1 MRQEDIDFL
10 IRENIPVT
18 GYNIKN
24 INNLDSTRRAFS
36 TSMSSNSIRLDHRN
50 LNDMYSYTTTLF
62 SDGIGKKILL
72 RNRIGDILY
81 KINNTM
87 DEVATAIVEL
97 KEESSASSVLEPAM
111 SGELE
116 TVLLDFTDRTIVS
129 SKSEGVIIQNGL
141 LFADARVELANKDA
155 IRIEKYSFSML
166 SAFMRSRQSLDIAKI
181 EQVSDTGVGFYPD
194 PELDVINNDIAFRIE
209 GISDE
214 NISRKIDL
222 SIDRQNSS
230 IFNQVELSLEKAHM
244 VSIYTSKDNKEFM
257 RHTHK
262 PEYIKESTIQIPPTS
277 DRYIKI
283 VFHKIKHDII
293 RNGNNAYVVTI
304 RALSLLKTTFEGK
317 SILVTNPINISGTH
331 SKIALSAC
339 DCISKNEKGLI
350 SYYLSINGKDWES
363 IRPVAR
369 TTGDL
374 LHKESVINVN
384 PMVTNKFILLE
395 DKEVIDG
402 RNNYT
407 LGLPTDFVRSNYLRV
422 FSKDITYSSDD
433 WMYERGMYSAIGIL
447 YDEKTIDFGDNE
459 ISLNGKWVT
468 NEYKIMPGIYR
479 IKIRTDSYAN
489 VILERKN
496 NITDIGNGEYAV
508 ESDDRSIRT
517 VFDPLYP
524 YNHKYII
531 EKEFDYVFEQELIEK
546 EGYNLYNKDSEY
558 HLSTTKSHDNIIIAY
573 RLHKSSVNSIQL
585 KAELQSEDSV
595 TIPYIEKIIIRLA

>member
-24 INNLDSTRRAFS
+24 INKLGSTREAFS
-36 TSMSSNSIRLDHRN
+36 TSLASNAINLDHRN
-50 LNDMYSYTTTLF
+50 ISDMYSYTTTLF
-62 SDGIGKKILL
+62 ATGIDKKIMLRDRVDNILL
-72 RNRIGDILY
+72 NISNNMDDI
-81 KINNTM
+81 I
-87 DEVATAIVEL
+87 ASIVEL
-97 KEESSASSVLEPAM
+97 QEESASSSVLEPAM

-116 TVLLDFTDRTIVS
+116 TLLLDFTDKTIVS
-129 SKSEGVIIQNGL
+129 SDSEGVLIQNGL
-141 LFADARVELANKDA
+141 LFADATTELANKTA
-155 IRIEKYSFSML
+155 IRIEKYNFSLL

-181 EQVSDTGVGFYPD
+181 EQVSDTGIGFYPD

-214 NISRKIDL
+214 KISRKIDL
-222 SIDRQNSS
+222 IIDRQNSS
-230 IFNQVELSLEKAHM
+230 VFNQIELSLEKAHM
-244 VSIYTSKDNKEFM
+244 VSVYTSVDNKEFT
-257 RHTHK
+257 RHTNR
-262 PEYIKESTIQIPPTS
+262 PEYIKESTIQIAPSS

-283 VFHKIKHDII
+283 VFHKLKHDIL

-304 RALSLLKTTFEGK
+304 KALSLLKTTFEGE
-317 SILVTNPINISGTH
+317 SILITNPISISGGY
-331 SKIALSAC
+331 SKIAISAC

-350 SYYLSINGKDWES
+350 SYYLSVNGKDWES
-363 IRPVAR
+363 IRPVGR
-369 TTGDL
+369 TSGDL

-395 DKEVIDG
+395 DKEEINGID
-402 RNNYT
+402 NYS
-407 LGLPTDFVRSNYLRV
+407 LALPEDFIRSNYLRI
-422 FSKDITYSSDD
+422 FSEDITYSSED
-433 WMYERGMYSAIGIL
+433 WIYERSMYSAVGIL

-459 ISLNGKWVT
+459 ISLNGKWIT
-468 NEYKIMPGIYR
+468 GEYRIMPGIYR
-479 IKIRTDSYAN
+479 IKIRADSYAN

-508 ESDDRSIRT
+508 ESDDGSIRT
-517 VFDPLYP
+517 VFDSLYP

-531 EKEFDYVFEQELIEK
+531 EKEFDYIFEKELIEK
-546 EGYNLYNKDSEY
+546 EDYNLYNKDSEY

-573 RLHKSSVNSIQL
+573 RLHESSVNSIQL